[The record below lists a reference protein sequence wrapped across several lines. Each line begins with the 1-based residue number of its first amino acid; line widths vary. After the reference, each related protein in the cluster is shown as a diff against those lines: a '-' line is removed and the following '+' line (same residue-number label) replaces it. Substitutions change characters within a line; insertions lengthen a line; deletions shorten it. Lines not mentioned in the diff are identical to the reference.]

1 MIVESVI
8 VEDIATVFPVVIE
21 PLCIVSNKV
30 VNGLRVFLNF
40 GIFAKMVDE
49 SHNLKIIFFLHFSI
63 SE

>member
-30 VNGLRVFLNF
+30 MNGLRVFLNF
-40 GIFAKMVDE
+40 GIFAKMVGE
-49 SHNLKIIFFLHFSI
+49 SRNLKMIFLHFSI